1 MNDTI
6 MLHDRMNLSDV
17 FLPNVLQFVPSP
29 SAKSVSGFAYIS
41 VLSRDVHVESG
52 SMPWAAAG
60 PFSVSLEFT
69 CMTRSRSAT
78 QKDFSRQR

>member
-1 MNDTI
+1 MTLWTHLDLIPNKCSMNDTT

-41 VLSRDVHVESG
+41 VPSRDVHVE
-52 SMPWAAAG
+52 
-60 PFSVSLEFT
+60 
-69 CMTRSRSAT
+69 
-78 QKDFSRQR
+78 